1 MGWVENKLDYAGGR
15 LEHAVEVAAGEL
27 NQVVREGIREA
38 GGELREVVL
47 EASREV
53 DQKLATISDEL
64 ARQRTFTKTDVKEL
78 VDYAAEQMGAT
89 IDARMGSLRGEI
101 NGLIEEKVEYFKREV
116 DTFFIRRQQDLARE
130 RRRLV
135 ANVLLAVLASFAVG
149 GVSLLYHRVNAG
161 AGLDVFTVFRI
172 LFASLSGGYAVYL
185 MVNLLLKLTRMA
197 EHKKD
202 ALFVVMRYWGVLKPQ
217 SIMMQLLLLAA
228 LAVLYAL
235 LFFPDFLPASWRDPA
250 TWLQWLQWLK
260 TSA

>member
-101 NGLIEEKVEYFKREV
+101 NGLIQKK
-116 DTFFIRRQQDLARE
+116 
-130 RRRLV
+130 
-135 ANVLLAVLASFAVG
+135 S
-149 GVSLLYHRVNAG
+149 
-161 AGLDVFTVFRI
+161 RI
-172 LFASLSGGYAVYL
+172 L
-185 MVNLLLKLTRMA
+185 
-197 EHKKD
+197 
-202 ALFVVMRYWGVLKPQ
+202 
-217 SIMMQLLLLAA
+217 
-228 LAVLYAL
+228 
-235 LFFPDFLPASWRDPA
+235 
-250 TWLQWLQWLK
+250 
-260 TSA
+260 